1 MRRDENK
8 PNEPITLSTGN
19 VTLNINIVGVE
30 KQKLDCRV
38 MAREI
43 YQRTGNGAALPDAE
57 RRIVEPF
64 LDPAF
69 ETDDLSMLERFVK
82 VHDDVLAG
90 AFIPLNSHEN
100 PMRVD
105 ETGLVS
111 WRGRAVRKFPDREST
126 RSGEG
131 KAALD
136 EIAVSCRAIEA
147 SGGTVTIITLA
158 QFESR
163 KKQETETPEGPAE
176 DDGTIAPSC

>member
-1 MRRDENK
+1 MRRDKNK

-90 AFIPLNSHEN
+90 AFIPRDSHED
-100 PMRVD
+100 PLRID
-105 ETGLVS
+105 ETGLVT

-126 RSGEG
+126 TSDEG
-131 KAALD
+131 KASL
-136 EIAVSCRAIEA
+136 EKIAASCSAIEA

-158 QFESR
+158 QFESHN
-163 KKQETETPEGPAE
+163 KQETEAAEEPVEG
-176 DDGTIAPSC
+176 DDTIAPSC

>member
-1 MRRDENK
+1 MRRDKNK
-8 PNEPITLSTGN
+8 PIEPITLSTGN

-30 KQKLDCRV
+30 RQKLDCHV

-43 YQRTGNGAALPDAE
+43 YQRTDNGTALPDAE

-90 AFIPLNSHEN
+90 AFIPRNSHEN

-111 WRGRAVRKFPDREST
+111 WRGRAVRKFPDMEST
-126 RSGEG
+126 RSDEG
-131 KAALD
+131 RAALE
-136 EIAVSCRAIEA
+136 EIAVSCGAIEA

-163 KKQETETPEGPAE
+163 TKQEIEAPEEIAE
-176 DDGTIAPSC
+176 GDDAIAPSC

>member
-1 MRRDENK
+1 MRHDKKE
-8 PNEPITLSTGN
+8 PNEPITLSAGN

-30 KQKLDCRV
+30 KQKLDCHM

-43 YQRTGNGAALPDAE
+43 YQRTDNGTALPDTE
-57 RRIVEPF
+57 RHLVKPF

-69 ETDDLSMLERFVK
+69 QTDDLSMLERFVK

-111 WRGRAVRKFPDREST
+111 WRGRAVRKFPDMEST